1 MLGVKI
7 NRFAF
12 IPVLFIMILML
23 SGCYTLIGYPPDAKD
38 AYTTDKDA
46 GKDKTYKEYEHFYY
60 DSPYGLDSLD
70 DYDLYYF
77 YPSYPYYSRYFYNPL
92 WYDGWHNDWNY
103 WHYDNDYY
111 VPSQKPED
119 RNRDASDFGRSPRD
133 ERWKNDNADNP
144 NVEAD
149 QQKDKEEEN
158 KRSPRRYRNEE

>member
-12 IPVLFIMILML
+12 IPVLLIMTLIL

-38 AYTTDKDA
+38 AYADKDA
-46 GKDKTYKEYEHFYY
+46 RKDNTYKEHEYFYY
-60 DSPYGLDSLD
+60 GSPYGLDYLD

-77 YPSYPYYSRYFYNPL
+77 YPSYPYYGRYFYNPW

-103 WHYDNDYY
+103 WHNDNDYY
-111 VPSQKPED
+111 VPNKKPED
-119 RNRDASDFGRSPRD
+119 KKRDASDFGRSPRD
-133 ERWKNDNADNP
+133 EQWRNDNADKQNA
-144 NVEAD
+144 EAD
-149 QQKDKEEEN
+149 QQKDKDEEN